1 VLIEATEEEKKAA
14 EKMKKRLFQ
23 RRMLIK
29 ELIDT
34 ESVYLKDMNVVEEI
48 SRARLKRAPNWT
60 ATISKSFP
68 EH

>member
-48 SRARLKRAPNWT
+48 YKGT
-60 ATISKSFP
+60 A
-68 EH
+68 